1 MLVKK
6 KTKWQELDNPVNY
19 YIKFKSKNVKN
30 ETVLIKIFGPFM
42 DNLAAGIGC
51 AVAIR
56 TSLTLLKGLFIQE
69 NFKDI
74 QYFREFKN
82 LDLWSIGIVAI
93 FLLFFTIMKV
103 ISVFKETYIVQ
114 RTEQVKT
121 EAGVTVMNENQK

>member
-1 MLVKK
+1 
-6 KTKWQELDNPVNY
+6 
-19 YIKFKSKNVKN
+19 
-30 ETVLIKIFGPFM
+30 M

-121 EAGVTVMNENQK
+121 EAGITVLTNKQK